1 MGIGKRTLRVSKKEL
16 KELFELP
23 EGIEILS
30 VRASKGFP
38 DGEAI
43 EFLLVSP
50 EEVEINGHKVTVE
63 HKDDDY
69 GLIRTLGLSTLKKI
83 VNGEEIHTGGY
94 INDWHGHV
102 GIITNPPKIE
112 PIFDGKKLAEEI
124 LKGVKK
130 TLEEDKK
137 NNSKF
142 KRVVKDNLTFGDA
155 INALHDGKKVTRAI
169 WQGYWVIEDNEE
181 FGEIIVAYLRDG
193 SKAVASPYN
202 ADMLAIDWQV
212 VE

>member
-23 EGIEILS
+23 EGIEILA

-38 DGEAI
+38 DGESI

-50 EEVEINGHKVTVE
+50 VEVEINGHKVTIE
-63 HKDDDY
+63 QNENDL
-69 GLIRTLGLSTLKKI
+69 GLIRTLGLETLKKI
-83 VNGEEIHTGGY
+83 VNGEELHTGGY
-94 INDWHGHV
+94 VGHWTS
-102 GIITNPPKIE
+102 GISIVTEPPKIE

-181 FGEIIVAYLRDG
+181 FG
-193 SKAVASPYN
+193 
-202 ADMLAIDWQV
+202 
-212 VE
+212 